1 MGFARRAL
9 QSVTFYRPDMAW
21 KGFTLFTPMAP
32 NPSNTWLID
41 MQGRLLHRWKLHGW
55 VRMHAVLLPNGN
67 LLYGILTAGGPLP
80 DLPFTGGALIEADW
94 DGNIVWKYEDPA
106 IHSHDFF
113 RMKNGNS
120 LVTKFVPVPDKIAR
134 KVEGGYP
141 GAEIKGGVM
150 YGDAIQELDREG
162 KVVWEWVSY
171 EHLDPKLDSLGP
183 ICMPTFWPLFNS
195 IVELADGNVMVCTPQ
210 VSNLYIIDK
219 KSGEIK
225 WRWGKGKIAFPHN
238 PTMLDNGN
246 ILVFDNGRHVR
257 GDRMFPPDFSRVVEI
272 NPSTNEIEW
281 QYKAGNPVDFYSTYL
296 AGCQRLPNGNTLICE
311 GAMGRIFEVT
321 GAGEL
326 AWEYIIPFTGSYPEP
341 NPAQNTN
348 VTFRAHRYGPDYPGL
363 QKHRL
368 TPEKLDLW
376 NRLYGPEG
384 FAPWMKPSPGGQ
396 VSGYAGGEPI
406 AVAEREAE
414 EREYKESAP
423 SLGRPM
429 GGSEKSKGKVEESGE
444 EEKVSSRLK
453 MLGY

>member
-1 MGFARRAL
+1 
-9 QSVTFYRPDMAW
+9 
-21 KGFTLFTPMAP
+21 MAP
-32 NPSNTWLID
+32 NPSIAWLID

-67 LLYGILTAGGPLP
+67 LLYGILTPGGPLP
-80 DLPFTGGALIEADW
+80 DLPFSGGALIEADW
-94 DGNIVWKYEDPA
+94 DGNIVWKYEDPS

-120 LVTKFVPVPDKIAR
+120 LITKFVPVPNDVAR

-150 YGDAIQELDREG
+150 YGDAIQEISAEG
-162 KVVWEWVSY
+162 EVVWEWVSY
-171 EHLDPKLDSLGP
+171 EHLDPRLDSLGP

-195 IVELADGNVMVCTPQ
+195 LVELSDGNIMVCSPQ
-210 VSNLYIIDK
+210 VSNIYIIDK
-219 KSGEIK
+219 STGEIK
-225 WRWGKGKIAFPHN
+225 WRWGKGSISFPHN

-257 GDRMFPPDFSRVVEI
+257 ADRMFPPDFSRIVEV
-272 NPSTNEIEW
+272 NPNTDEIEW
-281 QYKAGNPVDFYSTYL
+281 QYKASNPVDFYSTYL

-311 GAMGRIFEVT
+311 GAMGRIFEV
-321 GAGEL
+321 APSGEL

-348 VTFRAHRYGPDYPGL
+348 VTFRAHRYGPDFPGL

-384 FAPWMKPSPGGQ
+384 FNPSMKPTLGNRAK
-396 VSGYAGGEPI
+396 GYAGDEQIPVAGRGE
-406 AVAEREAE
+406 E
-414 EREYKESAP
+414 ENEYKEAAP

-429 GGSEKSKGKVEESGE
+429 GGAEKSKVKLEKTGE